1 MVDISLFDELSKVN
15 GYMGAVLSDFT
26 GEILVSDAS
35 KVKSLD
41 ETSMRFNEDFR
52 NIHEMTDKLGLGH
65 TRTMEIDAEN
75 ATIVMV
81 CSGVDARVHL
91 HAFVIMT
98 KDGSVGLAKM
108 ALRNLVNKA
117 ATELS

>member
-1 MVDISLFDELSKVN
+1 MVDISLFEELSKVN

-52 NIHEMTDKLGLGH
+52 SIHEMTNKLGLGH
-65 TRTMEIDAEN
+65 TKTMEVNADN
-75 ATIVMV
+75 ATIVMI
-81 CSGVDARVHL
+81 CGGADARVHL

-108 ALRNLVNKA
+108 ALKNLVDKA
-117 ATELS
+117 TAELS